1 MLVCVWQKNQFQQ
14 PPYTA
19 EQEDKWNRLTYATT
33 VSSAQ
38 KEVFADNKSAI
49 RDSLDLALK
58 TEYDQH
64 REFLKDKSET
74 LLQKETLRQTTK

>member
-1 MLVCVWQKNQFQQ
+1 LAQQ
-14 PPYTA
+14 EGP
-19 EQEDKWNRLTYATT
+19 WNRLTYART
-33 VSSAQ
+33 VSSEQ
-38 KEVFADNKSAI
+38 KEASCVNKKAP

-74 LLQKETLRQTTK
+74 LLQKETLKKATK